1 MRSARVAVL
10 WLTALLCVLFAAPAE
25 AQDEPCQGPIE
36 LVNGSF
42 EDPASVKEYA
52 ILDAQKVPG
61 WDTTASNQGI
71 EIWQDGY
78 LGVPATDGEQFA
90 ELNASEPSELFQ
102 AQPTQPGALVA
113 YRVFHRGREGV
124 DTMEVRIGPPDGPP
138 SFVRSVQTGKNAWVQ
153 VAGTYQ
159 VPPGQTSTRFGFAA
173 IDTATGDLSIGNFLD
188 GVEFSSSTCA
198 LTVTKALRPRDDRGR
213 FSLLVD
219 GIAKARRVGHGGTTG
234 ALPIPAGTALIRET
248 GARGTRLSDYRSSI
262 GCVHADG
269 AVASVV
275 RGRSLELE
283 FEPNDHVHCLVRN
296 VRKGQPLP
304 PLPPIPP
311 PLPPVPDPPVPDP
324 PPPPAIR
331 VPPQRQAEISLRK
344 TARPRTVKSGQ
355 PVRFRVAVR
364 SLGPAAA
371 TDLLVCDRLH
381 DRLMVTRA
389 PGALFRDGLPC
400 WQVPRLARGE
410 RRTFQLTARAEAR
423 AGRLRNR
430 VVATGSNVAA
440 RIASASVRVRP
451 SVPTR
456 CPTRAAVGHSPLARA
471 AC

>member
-1 MRSARVAVL
+1 MRSPRAAAL
-10 WLTALLCVLFAAPAE
+10 WLTALLSVLGAAPAQ

-42 EDPASVKEYA
+42 EDPASVEKFS
-52 ILDAQKVPG
+52 ITPAQNVPG
-61 WDTTASNQGI
+61 WDTTASDQKI

-78 LGVPATDGEQFA
+78 LGVPASDGEQFA
-90 ELNASEPSELFQ
+90 ELNANVPSELFQ
-102 AQPTQPGALVA
+102 AQPTTPGALVA

-138 SFVRSVQTGKNAWVQ
+138 GFVRSVQTGKNAWVE
-153 VAGTYQ
+153 VAGTYL

-173 IDTATGDLSIGNFLD
+173 IDTATGNLSIGNFLD

-198 LTVTKALRPRDDRGR
+198 LTVTKALRPRDDPGR
-213 FSLLVD
+213 FNLLVD
-219 GIAKARRVGHGGTTG
+219 GVVRARRVGHGGTTG
-234 ALPIPAGTALIRET
+234 ALPVPAGTALIRET
-248 GARGTRLSDYRSSI
+248 VARGTRLSEYRSSM

-269 AVASVV
+269 TVAHVV

-311 PLPPVPDPPVPDP
+311 PLPPVPE
-324 PPPPAIR
+324 PPAPAVP

-344 TARPRTVKSGQ
+344 TASPRTVKSGQ
-355 PVRFRVAVR
+355 PVRFRVAVQ

-371 TDLLVCDRLH
+371 TDLLVCDRLPA
-381 DRLMVTRA
+381 RLMLTHA
-389 PGALFRDGLPC
+389 PGARFRDGLPC
-400 WQVPRLARGE
+400 WQVPRLASGK
-410 RRTFQLTARAEAR
+410 RRTFELTARAEAR
-423 AGRLRNR
+423 AGLLRNR
-430 VVATGSNVAA
+430 VVATGANVAA

-451 SVPTR
+451 SAPTP
-456 CPTRAAVGHSPLARA
+456 CPTRATVRRSPVARA